1 MEKDRRMLNIALL
14 QLEPCGTLEENRE
27 KGLRACREAR
37 EMGADIALFPEMW
50 SCGYRIYDRPPAEWK
65 KEAIPAEGDFVGPL
79 PPWPGSWTWPSASLC
94 WKRPGRDPGTPWSS
108 WTGTGS
114 GSWSM
119 PRSTPATLGRSGSS
133 PRGRTFSSQNWTPAW
148 GR

>member
-65 KEAIPAEGDFVGPL
+65 KEAIPAEGDFVGAFAALARGLRPTAGCAYANEASYRTLVSAGFL
-79 PPWPGSWTWPSASLC
+79 PNARLFNI
-94 WKRPGRDPGTPWSS
+94 
-108 WTGTGS
+108 
-114 GSWSM
+114 
-119 PRSTPATLGRSGSS
+119 TLD
-133 PRGRTFSSQNWTPAW
+133 
-148 GR
+148 